1 MIKEERVLTI
11 RQLQNGFVIVDC
23 EGDAVEEYI
32 AKNKSVVNKA
42 VKNFLNNKL
51 PVIKDKN
58 VEIDS
63 ETEEVEAN
71 VTTES

>member
-1 MIKEERVLTI
+1 MIKEERILTI
-11 RQLQNGFVIVDC
+11 RQLQNGFVIIDC

-32 AKNKSVVNKA
+32 AKNKSIVNKA

>member
-11 RQLQNGFVIVDC
+11 RQLKNGFVIVDC

>member
-1 MIKEERVLTI
+1 MIKEERILTI
-11 RQLQNGFVIVDC
+11 RQLQNGFVIIDC

-32 AKNKSVVNKA
+32 AKNKSIVNKA

-63 ETEEVEAN
+63 ETEEAEAN

>member
-11 RQLQNGFVIVDC
+11 RQLKNGFIVIDC

-32 AKNKSVVNKA
+32 AKNKSIVNKA
-42 VKNFLNNKL
+42 VKNFLNNKH

-71 VTTES
+71 VTTS